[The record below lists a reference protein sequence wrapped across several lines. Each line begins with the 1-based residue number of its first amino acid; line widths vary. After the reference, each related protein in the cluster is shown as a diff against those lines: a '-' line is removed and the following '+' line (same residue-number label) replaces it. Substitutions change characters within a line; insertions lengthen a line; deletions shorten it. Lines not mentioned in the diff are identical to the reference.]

1 MFLRRAPRHRR
12 SSRRRRSRRTSRRA
26 NLRTPRSRPRALN
39 LVMFRRRSR
48 RTPPCRRPRRS
59 RRTHVSVQKSTQS
72 LPAAAGTFMAL
83 RTPSTSSPTGL
94 RRRRRAAGRALLSG
108 RRCARPHV
116 THDAVRE
123 EIAPRVRRRHRYIPH
138 RSRRRSRR
146 TPRRPCRL
154 LINRRLHPSTCAM
167 VCRRRR
173 RAGRRTCRRR
183 SPRRT
188 RRSCRFPCRRA
199 RQCRQSN
206 ACAPSTIAPST
217 I

>member
-1 MFLRRAPRHRR
+1 MITVRFLAGPDVEADGRPRAGALAAAVVRM
-12 SSRRRRSRRTSRRA
+12 SRRR
-26 NLRTPRSRPRALN
+26 NQPN
-39 LVMFRRRSR
+39 
-48 RTPPCRRPRRS
+48 
-59 RRTHVSVQKSTQS
+59 H
-72 LPAAAGTFMAL
+72 L
-83 RTPSTSSPTGL
+83 RTPSTSSRPGTSACSAHRPTTGVVDRGATCERINEGPIKADAGRPGFDDVAL
-94 RRRRRAAGRALLSG
+94 PDRRRAHGRPWTPG
-108 RRCARPHV
+108 
-116 THDAVRE
+116 
-123 EIAPRVRRRHRYIPH
+123 HRYIPH

-154 LINRRLHPSTCAM
+154 LTNRRLRPSTCAM

-173 RAGRRTCRRR
+173 RAARRTCRRR

-206 ACAPSTIAPST
+206 ARAPSTIAPST